1 VLYCFNNQLTTLDVS
16 NNASLTTLDCSGN
29 QLTAL
34 DVSNNPALHTLF
46 CDGNRLRALD
56 VSSNTAL
63 QALICEENRLTALD
77 LGGNRALTSLSC
89 DLQDASPLNITSSG
103 NTSYP
108 YQLDFSTYM
117 TSAQI
122 ANVSNVMGRSA
133 QNVTVPTSYTN
144 GIAYFAEYPVN
155 VTYNYATGHNSRTM
169 GVTVSNTSDDPVPTG
184 VEINAANFPDATF
197 RSYVS
202 SEFDT
207 DGDDVLSDAEIA
219 AAVHID
225 IKDMDVYSLKGVEY
239 FTSVVYFI
247 CDNTMVTEID
257 LSGFTRLYE
266 VSCEDNPQLTYINVS
281 GRNVDELYCNNNQ
294 LTAMNLSNTTA
305 RHLRCSNNQLT
316 SLDLTTC
323 KLKTLECNNNRLMTL
338 DIGNNNL
345 DYEDSRL
352 VCHSQDVSSPFRV
365 SGTGN
370 TSYPYQLDLNSYMT
384 SAQLANVS
392 DVQGVNESGSNISTI
407 YSNGIAQFTARPSRV
422 RYNYN
427 TGYNSTMMDVTA
439 AVNVVEYVNP
449 TPPISGDP
457 TPSHDARILELLRLG
472 YLDDSYR
479 PRITFGGDGSDF
491 TGAVRQGSV
500 ITRTVSLRFSAQTWS
515 IYVNGQRVKVSGGS
529 IESTALADGITITPN
544 ADGTSA
550 TITIDTK
557 EFQRGDNSIQ
567 LGVLPEDGTEETA
580 LVDLGT
586 VTVNPDVEQA
596 IITPV
601 VLSDEVIQRLAE
613 SVSVDVREIIMLTS
627 ADIDPNEAPEPTQAM
642 KDIAQGE
649 RYELVAKLNT
659 IKVNKEGWY
668 VFKVTVSDDLV
679 GTPVSDLRLYA
690 ADESDFAAGSFRSAF
705 GLLPLINGVAGGFEV
720 HNLLGIKLDTLP
732 KQFLALMLLSAGKS
746 LTMYI
751 GKILLMLLAAGCAAT
766 SGLGVIAAVVIFAV
780 KRFKKR
786 R

>member
-1 VLYCFNNQLTTLDVS
+1 MLGQHLTELDVS
-16 NNASLTTLDCSGN
+16 KCTALGWLDCTINALTSLDVSRNTELWSLACDRN
-29 QLTAL
+29 QITAL
-34 DVSNNPALHTLF
+34 DVSNNTLLEYLH
-46 CDGNRLRALD
+46 CY
-56 VSSNTAL
+56 S
-63 QALICEENRLTALD
+63 NRLTTLD
-77 LGGNRALTSLSC
+77 LTNNTSLGELYCQS
-89 DLQDASPLNITSSG
+89 QDVSPLRITSSG
-103 NTSYP
+103 NASYP

-122 ANVSNVMGRSA
+122 ANVSNVKGLDLNGA
-133 QNVTVPTSYTN
+133 DIYTTYSG
-144 GIAYFAEYPVN
+144 GIASFASSPAK
-155 VTYNYATGHNSRTM
+155 VTYNYATGYGSMTMDVAISDNSGNPT
-169 GVTVSNTSDDPVPTG
+169 PVPSSS
-184 VEINAANFPDATF
+184 VEINATNFPDATF
-197 RSYVS
+197 RNYVS
-202 SEFDT
+202 TEFDT
-207 DGDDVLSDAEIA
+207 DGDGVLSPAEIA
-219 AAVHID
+219 SATIINVWGQGVSS
-225 IKDMDVYSLKGVEY
+225 MKGVEY
-239 FTSVVYFI
+239 FTA
-247 CDNTMVTEID
+247 
-257 LSGFTRLYE
+257 
-266 VSCEDNPQLTYINVS
+266 LT
-281 GRNVDELYCNNNQ
+281 ELYCGRNQ
-294 LTAMNLSNTTA
+294 LTALDVSKNTALRNLLCNYTHLTALDVSRNTALEFLDIGSNDITA
-305 RHLRCSNNQLT
+305 LDVSNNRALT
-316 SLDLTTC
+316 ELVFGENRLTT
-323 KLKTLECNNNRLMTL
+323 LDVSNNAALTLLDCSENRLMTL
-338 DIGNNNL
+338 DLGSNTAL
-345 DYEDSRL
+345 TRL
-352 VCHSQDVSSPFRV
+352 VCFSQDVPPLRV

-370 TSYPYQLDLNSYMT
+370 TSYPYQLDLTSYMT
-384 SAQLANVS
+384 SAQIANVS
-392 DVQGVNESGSNISTI
+392 DVLGIDSSGSNITTI
-407 YSNGIAQFTARPSRV
+407 YSNGIAQFTARPAMV
-422 RYNYN
+422 RYNYK
-427 TGYNSTMMDVTA
+427 TGYDSSMMDVTA
-439 AVNVVEYVNP
+439 AVNVVEYVRP
-449 TPPISGDP
+449 APPISGDP

-550 TITIDTK
+550 TITLDTK
-557 EFQRGDNSIQ
+557 EFQRGNSSIQ
-567 LGVLPEDGTEETA
+567 LGVLPEGGTEETA

-586 VTVNPDVEQA
+586 ITVNPDVEQA